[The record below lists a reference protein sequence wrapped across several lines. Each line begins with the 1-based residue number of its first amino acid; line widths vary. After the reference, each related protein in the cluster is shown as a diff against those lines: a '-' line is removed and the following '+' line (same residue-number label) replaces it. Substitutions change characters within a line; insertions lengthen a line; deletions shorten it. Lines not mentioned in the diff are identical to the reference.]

1 MRRLWAFATFQGRLN
16 RVLFAP
22 PALVAFFMQHA
33 IVFELI
39 RSAARSVDL
48 GPYFWI
54 APITA
59 AHIAGGAA
67 PLDQMMAMMGL
78 VLAAWMLAA
87 IGFARA
93 TDAGVS
99 GWAGALAVV
108 PGIQVLV
115 LLALAVLPPREMPV
129 DAETVPARTQSGQL
143 AAAVGG
149 VLAGAALCVA
159 AVAVSTLIFGV
170 YGYGLFFASPFVVG
184 ITTGY
189 AANRRRALSDWQTIV
204 VVSAALLLGG
214 LLLIAVLLEGA
225 ICIVMA
231 SPLALFLG
239 AIGGFLGRAL
249 ALRGREPPEA
259 TVFAAAFLPV
269 LFAIEHAALA
279 PAYFTTDE
287 SVVVSAPADAVWRA
301 VVAMGPIP
309 ERPSL
314 PFRLGLAYP
323 LDGKI
328 EGEGVGAIRKGYFST
343 GVAYERITAWRPG
356 RELAFDVLSD
366 PPMLRE
372 LSPYSGLQ
380 TPHLLGYYHTGAAAF
395 LITPLTD
402 GRARLTLRTSHV
414 LKLDPAPYWL
424 PFAKWAVRENK
435 LRVLAH
441 FKRVAE
447 NAASP
452 VPR

>member
-1 MRRLWAFATFQGRLN
+1 MMRRLWAFATFQGRLN

-170 YGYGLFFASPFVVG
+170 YGLCEARW
-184 ITTGY
+184 
-189 AANRRRALSDWQTIV
+189 RRV
-204 VVSAALLLGG
+204 
-214 LLLIAVLLEGA
+214 
-225 ICIVMA
+225 
-231 SPLALFLG
+231 
-239 AIGGFLGRAL
+239 
-249 ALRGREPPEA
+249 
-259 TVFAAAFLPV
+259 
-269 LFAIEHAALA
+269 
-279 PAYFTTDE
+279 
-287 SVVVSAPADAVWRA
+287 
-301 VVAMGPIP
+301 
-309 ERPSL
+309 
-314 PFRLGLAYP
+314 
-323 LDGKI
+323 
-328 EGEGVGAIRKGYFST
+328 
-343 GVAYERITAWRPG
+343 
-356 RELAFDVLSD
+356 
-366 PPMLRE
+366 
-372 LSPYSGLQ
+372 
-380 TPHLLGYYHTGAAAF
+380 
-395 LITPLTD
+395 
-402 GRARLTLRTSHV
+402 
-414 LKLDPAPYWL
+414 
-424 PFAKWAVRENK
+424 
-435 LRVLAH
+435 
-441 FKRVAE
+441 
-447 NAASP
+447 
-452 VPR
+452 